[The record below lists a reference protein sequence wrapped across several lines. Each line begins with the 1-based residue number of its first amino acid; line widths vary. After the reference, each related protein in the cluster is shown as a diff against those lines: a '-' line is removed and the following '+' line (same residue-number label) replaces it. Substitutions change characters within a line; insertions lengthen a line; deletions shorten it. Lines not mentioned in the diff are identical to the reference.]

1 MFKIEPSK
9 LSGCYKFSPKI
20 INDVRGRFVKIFH
33 EPSYAALGLETNF
46 TEEYYS
52 ISHKNVIRGL
62 HFQVPPMDHVKMVY
76 CLEGHALDVVL
87 DLRVC
92 SPTYGQFELFELNS
106 INSSSIY
113 IPKGMAHGFC
123 ALSENTIMVYKV
135 STVYSPA
142 HDAGILW
149 NSAGIQWPT
158 EDVVMST
165 RDQGF
170 PTLAQ
175 FESPF
180 SYE

>member
-9 LSGCYKFSPKI
+9 LAGCYKFSPKI
-20 INDVRGRFVKIFH
+20 IGDVRGRFVKIFH

-46 TEEYYS
+46 AEEYYS
-52 ISHKNVIRGL
+52 VSHNNVIRGL
-62 HFQVPPMDHVKMVY
+62 HFQVPPMDHVKTVY

-87 DLRVC
+87 DLRVG
-92 SPTYGQFELFELNS
+92 SPTYGQFEMFELNS
-106 INSSSIY
+106 SNSSSIY

-135 STVYSPA
+135 STVYSPT

-149 NSAGIQWPT
+149 NSVGITWPIT
-158 EDVVMST
+158 EVVLSA

-170 PTLAQ
+170 PTLEQ

-180 SYE
+180 RYE

>member
-1 MFKIEPSK
+1 M
-9 LSGCYKFSPKI
+9 
-20 INDVRGRFVKIFH
+20 RGRFVKIFH
-33 EPSYAALGLETNF
+33 EPSYTALGLETNF
-46 TEEYYS
+46 AEEYYS
-52 ISHKNVIRGL
+52 VSHKNVIRGL

-87 DLRVC
+87 DLRVG
-92 SPTYGQFELFELNS
+92 SPTYGQFEVFELNS
-106 INSSSIY
+106 SNSNSIY

-149 NSAGIQWPT
+149 NSADIPWPT
-158 EDVVMST
+158 SDAVLSE
-165 RDQGF
+165 RDQSF

-175 FESPF
+175 FKSPF
-180 SYE
+180 CYE

>member
-1 MFKIEPSK
+1 M
-9 LSGCYKFSPKI
+9 
-20 INDVRGRFVKIFH
+20 RGRFVKIFH

-46 TEEYYS
+46 AEEYYS
-52 ISHKNVIRGL
+52 VSHKNVIRGL

-87 DLRVC
+87 DLRVG
-92 SPTYGQFELFELNS
+92 SPTYGQFETFELNS

-135 STVYSPA
+135 STVYSPE

-149 NSAGIQWPT
+149 NSVGIPWPIR
-158 EDVVMST
+158 DAVLSV
-165 RDQGF
+165 RDQDF
-170 PTLAQ
+170 STFAD
-175 FESPF
+175 FNSPF
-180 SYE
+180 SL